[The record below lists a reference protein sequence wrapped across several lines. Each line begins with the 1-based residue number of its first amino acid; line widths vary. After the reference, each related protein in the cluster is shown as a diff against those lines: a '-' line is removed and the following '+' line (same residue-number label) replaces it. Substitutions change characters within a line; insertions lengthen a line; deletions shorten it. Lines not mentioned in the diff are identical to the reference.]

1 MGLTN
6 YVFTTNS
13 SRAFRCT
20 ELLEAGTISVN
31 TAMTNAAESPL
42 GGIKESGLGKE
53 GGYSRGVDK
62 FCTTE
67 AMAITLY

>member
-6 YVFTTNS
+6 YVFTTNL

-20 ELLEAGTISVN
+20 DLLEAGTISVN
-31 TAMTNAAESPL
+31 TAMANAAESPF
-42 GGIKESGLGKE
+42 GGIKESGMGKE
-53 GGYSRGVDK
+53 GGYGHGVDE
-62 FCTTE
+62 FCTTK